1 MAPVTLVQ
9 AARDL
14 EACVHSV
21 RRGLLVHRPALF
33 AHARRLTGHRAE
45 AEDVLHDTFCRA
57 LEFAHGFVAGTNV
70 KAWLHQVLQS
80 VFLTRCR
87 RRTRERRTLDA
98 AFHDPC
104 SWMRAEHSPS
114 MLELSPPVQSALAA
128 LPSGFREVVRLVD
141 VEDRSYR
148 DAASALAVPLGTV
161 MSRLHRGRRLLAS
174 ALTDAAD
181 AGSPRAA

>member
-1 MAPVTLVQ
+1 MAPVTP
-9 AARDL
+9 ARTARDL
-14 EACVHSV
+14 EAAVQAV
-21 RRGLLVHRPALF
+21 RRGLLAHRPTLL
-33 AHARRLTGHRAE
+33 AHARRLTGHRSE
-45 AEDVLHDTFCRA
+45 AEDVLQDTFCRA
-57 LEFAHGFVAGTNV
+57 LEFAHGFAAGTNV

-104 SWMRAEHSPS
+104 CWMRAEHAPS
-114 MLELSPPVQSALAA
+114 MLELSPPVQSALEG
-128 LPSGFREVVRLVD
+128 LPSGFRDVVRLVD

-174 ALTDAAD
+174 ALIDAD
-181 AGSPRAA
+181 AGSPWAA